1 MEKKKHKSG
10 FVSLVG
16 PSNAGKST
24 LCNFLIEEK
33 VSIVSAKVQS
43 TRQRVKGIYNDKYS
57 QLVFVDAPGFIYAE
71 KGLNHFLQK
80 EWEEALKGADC
91 LVFLVRANCVEKDLK
106 CIENFLIYST
116 QPCFLIINK
125 MDLIKEKNK
134 VLEIQKLSDFFVKK
148 IQDKKTELKNTKNT
162 KNTNI
167 QTWLISLSKNNDHFR
182 KEFIDTVTNIL
193 PESPAF
199 YDKEIYTSQ
208 SMRDLGEEYIREAC
222 FNLLSQELPYS
233 LVAQIRKWKKEKS
246 IYHIYADLIVS
257 RESHKGIVVGK
268 NGAMIKQIG
277 QSSRTLIEKML
288 GEKIFLKL
296 FVKVR
301 EDWAGQETFLKEYK
315 YTKTK

>member
-1 MEKKKHKSG
+1 MEEKKHKSG

-43 TRQRVKGIYNDKYS
+43 TRQRIKGIYNDKNS

-71 KGLNHFLQK
+71 KGLNHFLQG
-80 EWEEALKGADC
+80 EWEEALKDADC
-91 LVFLVRANCVEKDLK
+91 LVFLVRANCIKKDLDY
-106 CIENFLIYST
+106 IEKFLIYAQ
-116 QPCFLIINK
+116 QPCLLIINK
-125 MDLIKEKNK
+125 MDLVKDKNK
-134 VLEIQKLSDFFVKK
+134 VLEIQSLSDFFIKK
-148 IQDKKTELKNTKNT
+148 IKEKKTELKKTKNIDI
-162 KNTNI
+162 K
-167 QTWLISLSKNNDHFR
+167 TWFISLSKNNDYFR
-182 KEFIDTVTNIL
+182 KELIDTIIGIL
-193 PESPAF
+193 PESPPF
-199 YDKEIYTSQ
+199 YDKEIYTPQ
-208 SMRDLGEEYIREAC
+208 SIRDLGEEYIREAC

-233 LVAQIRKWKKEKS
+233 LVPQIRKWRKVKS

-277 QSSRTLIEKML
+277 QSSRALIEKML

-301 EDWAGQETFLKEYK
+301 EDWAEQEVFLKEYK
-315 YTKTK
+315 YTKIK